1 MGITTGVFFV
11 VVLCVCVGRGGG
23 GGSQCFRVELSQY
36 LKVFITAPQ
45 FAVSISQTTMLVKN
59 S

>member
-1 MGITTGVFFV
+1 MGIIFG
-11 VVLCVCVGRGGG
+11 VCVGEGGG
-23 GGSQCFRVELSQY
+23 GGGEGNGSQCFRVDLSQY

-45 FAVSISQTTMLVKN
+45 FAVSISQTAMLVKN